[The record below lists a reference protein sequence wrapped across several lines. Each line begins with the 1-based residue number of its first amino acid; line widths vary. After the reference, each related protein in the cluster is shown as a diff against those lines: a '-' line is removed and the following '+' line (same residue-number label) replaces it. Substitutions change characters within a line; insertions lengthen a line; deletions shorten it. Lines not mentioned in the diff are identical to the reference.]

1 MSDSPGV
8 TGGCGCGAVRFE
20 LSEPPTGAVY
30 CHCGRCQARTGT
42 AAQAS
47 ARVAPGSVT
56 ITEGAEHIRDWT
68 LEDGLAKAFCE
79 RCGSHLF
86 ARHSDTGEV
95 AAVRMAAFDGDP
107 GVRPSARQFVAY
119 AAPWEPIPDDGLPR
133 YPERAPTD

>member
-1 MSDSPGV
+1 MTDSPV
-8 TGGCGCGAVRFE
+8 LTGGCGCGAVRFA
-20 LSEPPTGAVY
+20 LSQAPTGALY

-56 ITEGAEHIRDWT
+56 VTEGAEHLRDWT
-68 LEDGLAKAFCE
+68 LESGLAKSFCE

-86 ARHSDTGEV
+86 ARAPETGEV
-95 AAVRMAAFDGDP
+95 AAVRMAAFDGAP
-107 GVRPSARQFVAY
+107 GVRPRYRQFVAY

-133 YPERAPTD
+133 YPEGIPSA